1 MLVAENIETT
11 QLDRSAETKVAG
23 TITSIKNYE
32 KYGSTLVL
40 VNYKTRVYIK
50 RNLSSLLLGSHAEFY
65 GDWQDSKKN
74 GQYFLAYSLEL
85 TSRPTGNVSASSLS
99 VRIFGKKGASES
111 VCQTIDRLEPLL
123 VYFLDKGKKHV
134 AKKIATAVKPK
145 DALDVRD
152 DPYLLY
158 FKGLIDFETAEI
170 LAMYVYGAKKIVERD
185 HPDRIM
191 AAMAEI
197 LNESYEHGMS
207 CISIEDMQQALKN
220 KIHVSV

>member
-85 TSRPTGNVSASSLS
+85 TSRPTGNV
-99 VRIFGKKGASES
+99 
-111 VCQTIDRLEPLL
+111 
-123 VYFLDKGKKHV
+123 
-134 AKKIATAVKPK
+134 
-145 DALDVRD
+145 
-152 DPYLLY
+152 
-158 FKGLIDFETAEI
+158 
-170 LAMYVYGAKKIVERD
+170 
-185 HPDRIM
+185 
-191 AAMAEI
+191 
-197 LNESYEHGMS
+197 
-207 CISIEDMQQALKN
+207 
-220 KIHVSV
+220 